1 MKSVFIRIYT
11 QFGKEH
17 ICRVEAFALATDDY
31 SEEGLDPVYTLK
43 LYDISKDHVDCIK
56 DIIKGGQPCSIHI
69 LHEDQ
74 GIECECILEGVQI
87 LNKLNEIQYETSTLT
102 YRESKT

>member
-1 MKSVFIRIYT
+1 MKSAFIRIYT

-17 ICRVEAFALATDDY
+17 ICKAQAFALATDDY

-43 LYDISKDHVDCIK
+43 LYDIDKDNIDCIK
-56 DIIKGGQPCSIHI
+56 QIIKEGQPCGIHI
-69 LHEDQ
+69 Q
-74 GIECECILEGVQI
+74 VIEVECILEGCTI

-102 YRESKT
+102 YKRE